1 MEYFESLNGDQPVS
15 SWQTGKALH
24 VNKQLSRA
32 LENTAEVN
40 LEKVKVRTGMIDG
53 LRRGTKEFKHRDC
66 FEIGVCSC
74 PPPP

>member
-53 LRRGTKEFKHRDC
+53 
-66 FEIGVCSC
+66 
-74 PPPP
+74 